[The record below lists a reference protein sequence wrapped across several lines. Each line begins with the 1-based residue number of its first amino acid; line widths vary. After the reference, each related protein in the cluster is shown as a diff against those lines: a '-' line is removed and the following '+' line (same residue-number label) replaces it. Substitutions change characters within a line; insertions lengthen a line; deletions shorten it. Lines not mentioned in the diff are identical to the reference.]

1 MAVAGNTSYSEEVV
15 SAIFARIAQGES
27 VVSICSDPK
36 MPAQSAFYKW
46 MDSKPELVERYACAR
61 KSQANTIFD
70 KMLNVAETTEIGI
83 TKKIKPEGE
92 EITEGDML
100 GHRKL
105 KIDTYKWILSKL
117 EPKKYGE
124 KIDIDMTADVTNRN
138 IQVVTKDKVD
148 PDDIGFTES

>member
-1 MAVAGNTSYSEEVV
+1 MANASNTTYSEEVV
-15 SAIFARIAQGES
+15 STIFARIAQGES
-27 VVSICSDPK
+27 VVSICSDPG

-46 MDSKPELVERYACAR
+46 MDSKPELVERYTCAR

-70 KMLNVAETTEIGI
+70 KMLNVAENTEIGI

-124 KIDIDMTADVTNRN
+124 KIDIDMTADVTTHQYE
-138 IQVVTKDKVD
+138 ITTKDD
-148 PDDIGFTES
+148 PDDIDFVDS